1 MEKLMPYLQ
10 KAKALL
16 DHLEK
21 LVLLGALGALGY
33 FAVTKMLN
41 KNSMEQEI
49 SENVPTSRGEIKIGG
64 DMLPPAD
71 VSSFHLSLEAA
82 TNTNK
87 TPRVELLK
95 GIDNHYL
102 FSPEVWMT
110 NQSHG
115 LFRAD
120 DGERKRGIEAMS
132 VARPPYSLNMHLWAE
147 VRVNGNGN
155 IVNRYITIRDEY
167 LRYQTTNQV
176 LFKDLFTLAPFMPTT
191 NAVLVGV
198 ETAGKLTPG
207 PLASLVPLRTDN
219 EPYRNWLNWTNI
231 TQAGFVD
238 KLHTNRFQ
246 RTWEIFPDRFV
257 KQILKHPNPKALA
270 DFEEAWTGKVPDPT
284 LYDQNSHSERLVV
297 HFYDEKE
304 DPNARQYYY
313 KIKLYLHPATNVVHF
328 GRERPPRRPPL
339 PAYVLRQGQPE
350 GTSVN
355 FETGHIRS
363 FRRIELVDLEYGH
376 GTNHRIL
383 FPACKPGRKLYI
395 DGVVFVVRNITST
408 EVVLIKDPQLT
419 PADDPTRNR
428 TYRLPISGPESVVA
442 RPGG

>member
-1 MEKLMPYLQ
+1 MPYLQ
-10 KAKALL
+10 KAKVLL
-16 DHLEK
+16 DHFEK

-49 SENVPTSRGEIKIGG
+49 LENAPTSKGEIKIGG
-64 DMLPPAD
+64 EMLQPED
-71 VSSFHLSLEAA
+71 VSSFHFSLQAA

-87 TPRVELLK
+87 TPRVELLQ

-120 DGERKRGIEAMS
+120 DGERKRGIAAVS
-132 VARPPYSLNMHLWAE
+132 VASLPYSLNMHLWAE
-147 VRVNGNGN
+147 VRVNANGN
-155 IVNRYITIRDEY
+155 IINRYLTIRDEY
-167 LRYQTTNQV
+167 LRYQTTNQA
-176 LFKDLFTLAPFMPTT
+176 LFKDLFTLAPFLPTT
-191 NAVLVGV
+191 NAILLGADS
-198 ETAGKLTPG
+198 TGKLAPG
-207 PLASLVPLRTDN
+207 PRASLVPLRADN

-231 TQAGFVD
+231 TQAGYVD

-257 KQILKHPNPKALA
+257 KQILKHPNPKVLA
-270 DFEEAWTGKVPDPT
+270 NFEDTMTRQGLADPT

-297 HFYDEKE
+297 HFYDEME
-304 DPNARQYYY
+304 NSGARQYYY
-313 KIKLYLHPATNVVHF
+313 KIKLYLHPAANVVHF
-328 GRERPPRRPPL
+328 GGERPPRRPPL

-355 FETGHIRS
+355 FETGHIIS
-363 FRRIELVDLEYGH
+363 FRRIELVDLEYGR

-383 FPACKPGRKLYI
+383 FPACKLGRKLYI
-395 DGVVFVVRNITST
+395 DGEVFVVRNITST
-408 EVVLIKDPQLT
+408 DVVLVKDPQLT
-419 PADDPTRNR
+419 PQDDPTLNR
-428 TYRLPISGPESVVA
+428 EYSLPIMGPEPVVA
-442 RPGG
+442 QPGG